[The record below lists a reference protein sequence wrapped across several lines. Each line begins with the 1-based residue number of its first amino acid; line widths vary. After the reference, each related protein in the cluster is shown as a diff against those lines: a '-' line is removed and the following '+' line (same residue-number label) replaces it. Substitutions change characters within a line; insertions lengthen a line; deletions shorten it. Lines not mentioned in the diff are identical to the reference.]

1 MFKSRITWLPT
12 RPLLRSEV
20 FVASKSLEERP
31 ASFSNPSG
39 FFGDRYDRDLATVF
53 FSTVFHSEK
62 RDKKR
67 TKCSFAARD
76 ALERFDKKERAH
88 GIRICFYFRGRGRH
102 VTRSRR
108 SGAFGNR
115 RRGLLYIQIN
125 MAVRYWYGCTNISYW
140 NFVILA
146 DCFIL
151 LLFYFSYF
159 LHYST
164 PDVSARVRTFAIA
177 SYVIARYPFD
187 VCRNMIRS

>member
-1 MFKSRITWLPT
+1 MIVIWRL
-12 RPLLRSEV
+12 
-20 FVASKSLEERP
+20 
-31 ASFSNPSG
+31 
-39 FFGDRYDRDLATVF
+39 FFF

-62 RDKKR
+62 RDEKR
-67 TKCSFAARD
+67 TKCSFAAGD
-76 ALERFDKKERAH
+76 ALERFDKKEPAH
-88 GIRICFYFRGRGRH
+88 GIWICFYFRGRGRH

-115 RRGLLYIQIN
+115 RRGSLYIQIN
-125 MAVRYWYGCTNISYW
+125 MAVRYWYGYTNISYW

-164 PDVSARVRTFAIA
+164 PDVSARVRTIA
-177 SYVIARYPFD
+177 IARYPFD
-187 VCRNMIRS
+187 TYPSSNMVHRNRMFFGNIALNWISLRTILIR

>member
-1 MFKSRITWLPT
+1 MIVIWRLF
-12 RPLLRSEV
+12 
-20 FVASKSLEERP
+20 
-31 ASFSNPSG
+31 
-39 FFGDRYDRDLATVF
+39 F
-53 FSTVFHSEK
+53 FSTVFYFEK
-62 RDKKR
+62 RDEKR
-67 TKCSFAARD
+67 TRSAVLPRETHSKD
-76 ALERFDKKERAH
+76 LTKKEPAH
-88 GIRICFYFRGRGRH
+88 RIWICFYFRGRGRH

-115 RRGLLYIQIN
+115 RRGSLYIQIN

-177 SYVIARYPFD
+177 RYPFD
-187 VCRNMIRS
+187 AYPSSNMVHRNRMFFGNIASNWISLRTILIR